1 MATVKLNG
9 KTVRAKVKPTRNP
22 LLVDE
27 KYLGNEP
34 EWNSADCERMP
45 PDIRA
50 NQMRHAFRYYNYFYN
65 QKDLKKYVVE
75 WLKEGKY
82 LEKEELSAYIRTRDR
97 LTLMTAC
104 SLVKM
109 HKQGLPF
116 QERETEFV
124 LQAVKDAIKYAQ
136 DSGEDDEAILA
147 EEKKEEPKAKAYVP
161 TIQDRLNEKTAE
173 HIGYFEGLYDEI
185 VEGRMAVPKAYDYL
199 TTNNVPQSQIG
210 KFEAVFSA
218 RKAELE
224 EAQAGTEE
232 QIKEAYKHYKAADF
246 KKHLHFLDSIL
257 SELDQYRQVKK
268 ATKKVRVKKAP
279 SKEKV
284 VAKLKFAKD
293 DKVLKLV
300 SINPADIIGAKELW
314 VYNSKTRKLGKYV
327 ADELHGPLNVKG
339 TSIIGFDE
347 AKSIT
352 KTLRK
357 PEEKLKEFTKAS
369 KVELRKFLEN
379 IKATETKLNGRI
391 NTDIV
396 LLKAQ

>member
-9 KTVRAKVKPTRNP
+9 KTIRAKVKPTRNP
-22 LLVDE
+22 ALVDE

-34 EWNSADCERMP
+34 VWDAEECHTMAPELRS
-45 PDIRA
+45 

-82 LEKEELSAYIRTRDR
+82 LEKEELSAYIRTRDK

-161 TIQDRLNEKTAE
+161 SIQDRMNEKTAE
-173 HIGYFEGLYDEI
+173 TIGEMEGAYDE
-185 VEGRMAVPKAYDYL
+185 YL
-199 TTNNVPQSQIG
+199 TKRTPFKCYDFLVKNNVPQSQLS
-210 KFEAVFSA
+210 KYEAVYQS
-218 RKAELE
+218 RKEELE
-224 EAQAGTEE
+224 LAQGKTDE
-232 QIKEAYKHYKAADF
+232 QLKEGYSHYKAADF
-246 KKHLHFLDSIL
+246 GRLIAFIDIIL
-257 SELDQYRQVKK
+257 NDIDQYRGLKK
-268 ATKKVRVKKAP
+268 ATKKVKAKRP
-279 SKEKV
+279 VSKEKV
-284 VAKLKFAKD
+284 VAKLKYAKE
-293 DKVLKLV
+293 DKAMKLI
-300 SINPADIIGAKELW
+300 SINPADIVGAQELW

-327 ADELHGPLNVKG
+327 ADSLTGPLNVKG

-347 AKSIT
+347 NKSVC

-357 PEEKLKEFTKAS
+357 PDEKLKEFSKATK
-369 KVELRKFLEN
+369 VQLRKFLED

-391 NTDIV
+391 NSDIV
-396 LLKAQ
+396 LLRVQ